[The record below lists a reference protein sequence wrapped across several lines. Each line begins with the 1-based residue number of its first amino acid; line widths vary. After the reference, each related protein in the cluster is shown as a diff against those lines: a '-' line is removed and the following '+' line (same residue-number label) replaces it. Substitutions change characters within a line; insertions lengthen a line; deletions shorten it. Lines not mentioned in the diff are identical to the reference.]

1 MLLRRHRAATHIAA
15 TLSAPRASPLH
26 LLRYYLSRPGARRTL
41 AKTVSFG
48 GASLIGLRLSTPV
61 RIEREASSMAVEQEE
76 EEGRGRGQRA
86 VLASQREGA
95 EAREGRVARGG
106 GGAHRALWPPPGG
119 GGGRGVGRVA
129 RWFPLSAREGFS
141 QWVSCGI
148 PGRVRW
154 NTC

>member
-95 EAREGRVARGG
+95 EAREGRVAR
-106 GGAHRALWPPPGG
+106 
-119 GGGRGVGRVA
+119 
-129 RWFPLSAREGFS
+129 WFPLSAREGFS